1 MWYRFANLQDEVE
14 KLRTQDIDESI
25 LAVFSNPKY
34 DFQTKGKMLGAVKQ
48 NQNITLEELENL
60 SGQNKPTREEKF
72 ILDRFE
78 SEKFRNWLFHKLKGW
93 RIPPRKPDGEYD
105 HNLPMGGMDGQD
117 ANFLEQALHMQN
129 FVNNIIE
136 VDPDYNLGLKSWE
149 ELLADT
155 NEWEET
161 LGGSSTGKFYNPNDR
176 KVVMTYPDG
185 WNMVELISEN
195 DIFVEG
201 EKMHNCLRNRNSDFW
216 PDVQSGKTKLFSLR
230 NPSNQPMVSIEVIGN
245 KVMQV
250 KGHNNKD
257 VFEEDLVEK
266 IRDFFD
272 DREDISKTSNERTR
286 SRQEAYFDDWEER
299 IDWNSYP
306 EDLGHNIT
314 YAIYGPDES
323 EFDDFDDDDGKDFNR
338 FGIQSPIWNHEA
350 FANRNLDNAHIPDL
364 MKIAVDE
371 VKNAISPEKNRYKID
386 SDKLTLEDY
395 PIEDYV
401 DIFYD
406 ALVDKALLS
415 LKESGH
421 RYEFEKYLDVN
432 SVLRFAT
439 EKYEEAQEKYKEFKE
454 NYKSK
459 EKVPSF
465 MEWYEK
471 QPDYLYFMVANKIE
485 NFFENSEFAFKYEE
499 STGNKYKLPIGS
511 QKYHWDKDDII
522 PFVKTQPVVD
532 MHEKQKLNDRSQLR
546 LFAPQNEIEEKDNQ
560 TIDRLTERPM
570 TQKDE
575 NWAYAGVYNN
585 KNFKKGN

>member
-14 KLRTQDIDESI
+14 KLRTQGIDESI

-185 WNMVELISEN
+185 WSMVELISEN

-201 EKMHNCLRNRNSDFW
+201 EKMHNCLKNRNADFW
-216 PDVQSGKTKLFSLR
+216 PAVQSGKTKLFSLR

-245 KVMQV
+245 KVMQI

-257 VFEEDLVEK
+257 VFEEDLVDK
-266 IRDFFD
+266 IKDFFD
-272 DREDISKTSNERTR
+272 DREDIQKTNNDRTR
-286 SRQEAYFDDWEER
+286 SSQEAYFDDWEER
-299 IDWNSYP
+299 IDWNQNP
-306 EDLGHNIT
+306 EELGHNIT
-314 YAIYGPDES
+314 YAIYGPDETEYDS
-323 EFDDFDDDDGKDFNR
+323 YDDDETTEDFNR
-338 FGIQSPIWNHEA
+338 FGIQSPTWDHKV
-350 FANRNLDNAHIPDL
+350 FADGNLYNAHIPDL
-364 MKIAVDE
+364 MNNVIDAIN
-371 VKNAISPEKNRYKID
+371 NAISPQKNRYRLD
-386 SDKLTLEDY
+386 SDKFTLEDY

-401 DIFYD
+401 DTFYE
-406 ALVDKALLS
+406 ALIDKAELS
-415 LKESGH
+415 LRQSGH
-421 RYEFEKYLDVN
+421 RHEFEKYLDVN
-432 SVLRFAT
+432 GVLETAT
-439 EKYEEAQEKYKEFKE
+439 KKFEEAKEKYEESDKTE
-454 NYKSK
+454 
-459 EKVPSF
+459 PF

-471 QPDYLYFMVANKIE
+471 QPEYMYFMLANKIE
-485 NFFENSEFAFKYEE
+485 NFFENSKFAFEYKEK
-499 STGNKYKLPIGS
+499 TGNAYKLPSGS
-511 QKYHWDKDDII
+511 QKYHWDKDDIT
-522 PFVKTQPVVD
+522 PFIKTQPLLELY
-532 MHEKQKLNDRSQLR
+532 EKQKINDRSQLR
-546 LFAPQNEIEEKDNQ
+546 LFAPNYETKQNDNQ
-560 TIDRLTERPM
+560 TIDKLTERPM
-570 TQKDE
+570 AQKDE
-575 NWAYAGVYNN
+575 NWAYAGLYNN

>member
-14 KLRTQDIDESI
+14 KLRTQGVSESI
-25 LAVFSNPKY
+25 LAVFTNPKY

-257 VFEEDLVEK
+257 VFEEDLVDK
-266 IRDFFD
+266 IKDFFD
-272 DREDISKTSNERTR
+272 DREDIQKTSNMRNH
-286 SRQEAYFDDWEER
+286 QADYFEDWEER
-299 IDWNSYP
+299 INWSNDP
-306 EDLGHNIT
+306 EELGNNIT
-314 YAIYGPDES
+314 YAIYGPDET
-323 EFDDFDDDDGKDFNR
+323 EYDPYDDDETTKDFNR
-338 FGIQSPIWNHEA
+338 FGIQSPTWDYKN
-350 FANRNLDNAHIPDL
+350 FADDNLYNSHIPDL
-364 MKIAVDE
+364 MKNVIDE
-371 VKNAISPEKNRYKID
+371 IRNGISLEKNRYRFD
-386 SDKLTLEDY
+386 SDKLTFEDY

-401 DIFYD
+401 DTFYE
-406 ALVDKALLS
+406 ALIDKAELS
-415 LKESGH
+415 LRQSGH
-421 RYEFEKYLDVN
+421 RHEFEKYLDVN
-432 SVLRFAT
+432 GVLETAT
-439 EKYEEAQEKYKEFKE
+439 KKLEEAQEKYKEFVDNFNGKD
-454 NYKSK
+454 KM
-459 EKVPSF
+459 PSF

-471 QPDYLYFMVANKIE
+471 QPEYMYFLLANKIE
-485 NFFENSEFAFKYEE
+485 NFFEKSKFAFEYEKA
-499 STGNKYKLPIGS
+499 TGNTYKLPSGYRKNYYS
-511 QKYHWDKDDII
+511 EDEII
-522 PFVKTQPVVD
+522 PYIKTQPIVD